1 MVYYQKLFRRCSQ
14 HWTGGG
20 EGETKFVLSM
30 FNNFVILAGL
40 VSRVLSKIVACLKT
54 LNETIQVEINKITD
68 KLSINTAKTKLILF
82 RSKNKKPKCDLKISI
97 KSETIKQ
104 VKIGTQCVHVAC
116 PLSSA
121 LFRPRSFG
129 PVAPPVFRDLPCKVY
144 WNVSHRDKS

>member
-1 MVYYQKLFRRCSQ
+1 MIFNIAVNRFQLYYLISIILFADD
-14 HWTGGG
+14 T
-20 EGETKFVLSM
+20 
-30 FNNFVILAGL
+30 NILYNEL
-40 VSRVLSKIVACLKT
+40 ACLKT

-144 WNVSHRDKS
+144 